1 MRPSTL
7 GFATSAAG
15 RSGPTARP
23 RVWSPFRRDVPTLA
37 AAAALLLIVAMAV
50 TAPVITPYTYDRQN
64 LEGALQGP
72 SPTHW
77 LGTDNYGR
85 DVFSRVAY
93 GARISLAVGAVAVT
107 AEATIGALWG
117 MVAGLYGGRLD
128 AWMMRVVDL
137 LIAFPALLLAI
148 LITGIFGRSMVNV
161 VLALVLTAWPGIA
174 RLVRSH
180 AVVLRERE
188 FVEAARAAGATPGRV
203 VRRHLLPNVVHLVIA
218 RATLDASVIILLE
231 ATLSFVGLGVQP
243 PQPSWGLMINEAF
256 GYLRSTPYLLVA
268 PAVFLSLTVISLN
281 ILGEAL
287 TVALDPRRRRSRLT
301 GARTERA

>member
-7 GFATSAAG
+7 GFATSAAA
-15 RSGPTARP
+15 RPVPTARP
-23 RVWSPFRRDVPTLA
+23 RAWTQFLRDVPTMA
-37 AAAALLLIVAMAV
+37 AAVALLAIVVMAV
-50 TAPVITPYTYDRQN
+50 AAPVVAPYAYDRQN

-72 SPTHW
+72 GRAHW

-85 DVFSRVAY
+85 DVFSRVAH

-117 MVAGLYGGRLD
+117 VVAGLYGGRLD

-148 LITGIFGRSMVNV
+148 LITGIFGRSLVNV
-161 VLALVLTAWPGIA
+161 ILALVLTAWPGIA
-174 RLVRSH
+174 RLVRSQV
-180 AVVLRERE
+180 VVLRERE
-188 FVEAARAAGATPGRV
+188 FVEAARAAGATSGRV

-256 GYLRSTPYLLVA
+256 GYLRSAPFLLAA

-281 ILGEAL
+281 VLGESL
-287 TVALDPRRRRSRLT
+287 TVALDPRRRRSRLP
-301 GARTERA
+301 GAPS